1 MRRRSIQI
9 LSPKEE
15 NNLIGTDTDGN
26 TALHNSIFENKIDKV
41 KKLIEEK
48 VDLNLQN
55 NYLETPIHLA
65 TQLVILTNFFFIL
78 KFNLNFFFFFFTF
91 FQRKNNKEIFE
102 LLILN
107 KVDPNKKDRRGWTPL
122 HRF

>member
-1 MRRRSIQI
+1 M
-9 LSPKEE
+9 SPKEE

-78 KFNLNFFFFFFTF
+78 KFNLNFFFFFSHF
-91 FQRKNNKEIFE
+91 FSTKEQQRNF
-102 LLILN
+102 
-107 KVDPNKKDRRGWTPL
+107 
-122 HRF
+122 